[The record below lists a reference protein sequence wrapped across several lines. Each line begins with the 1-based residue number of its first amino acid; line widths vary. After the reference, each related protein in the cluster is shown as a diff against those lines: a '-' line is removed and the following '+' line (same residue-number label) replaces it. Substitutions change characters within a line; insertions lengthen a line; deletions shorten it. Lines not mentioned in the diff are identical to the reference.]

1 MGFGKML
8 QKLVSS
14 AAAQGILSPVKQSTP
29 TPVDVSAEGMK
40 KKNLARGTGVIYS
53 GVRTTSRGLLTD
65 VKLEK
70 KTLLGG

>member
-1 MGFGKML
+1 MGIGKMVVRFI
-8 QKLVSS
+8 K
-14 AAAQGILSPVKQSTP
+14 SPEVQAMIKPVTTSTP

>member
-1 MGFGKML
+1 MGFGKIL
-8 QKLVSS
+8 QKAVEMGMIKQVVSRS
-14 AAAQGILSPVKQSTP
+14 EPI
-29 TPVDVSAEGMK
+29 PVDVSAEGMK
-40 KKNLARGTGVIYS
+40 KKNLARGTGVTYS